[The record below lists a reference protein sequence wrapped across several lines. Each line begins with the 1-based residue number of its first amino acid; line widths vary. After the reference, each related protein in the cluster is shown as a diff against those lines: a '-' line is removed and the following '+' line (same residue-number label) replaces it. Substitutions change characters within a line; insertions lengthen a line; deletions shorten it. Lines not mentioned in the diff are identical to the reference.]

1 MNMLV
6 KFPTR
11 SRPEKFTEVYTAA
24 CKLLSGEH
32 EVRWLVSIDDDD
44 ESMQN
49 HPMRLDPPAGVEF
62 ISGPRTTKVGA
73 CNAGLPGP
81 WNWDVLVLLSDD
93 MVPQVKSWD
102 AIICAD
108 LVHSF
113 YDLDGA
119 LWYDDGFVGEKLDT
133 LPIMGRPYYDR
144 FGYVYEPG
152 YQSVWCDNEFTDV
165 GKLLGRLPY
174 SSMCLFRHEHP
185 ANIGGNQDQLYLENG
200 GMDLWNV
207 DHARYDFRL
216 SSKFGVRL
224 LDILI
229 CTIPTRKDLLANVVQ
244 NLESQIKKARLE
256 QNVGIIV
263 EADNCRLT
271 IGEKRN
277 LLVAR
282 SKAEYVCHVDDDDDV
297 SSNYV
302 KSIIWAIGNCDV
314 DAVGIIGSIR
324 LGSATKENWRPFI
337 HSIKYDRFYQTPDNT
352 YVRPPNHL
360 NPIRRK
366 IVNRYPFKTISH
378 GEDTDF
384 ALRMCRTYALKTERM
399 ASTSPI
405 YLYTPSLW
413 WAQRR
418 GRRDGHASV
427 NLANPASFPMLEQ
440 DMRADSLPPVET
452 EEARK
457 RGEARPTDPVF
468 GSVPEPPQ
476 AAAPAVT
483 STAAPAPALAP
494 APVTLPPPTVLIPV
508 PPPAIPANVSTSQW
522 RAEGAVWKKK
532 YGKKPPRR

>member
-1 MNMLV
+1 MNVLV

-11 SRPEKFTEVYTAA
+11 SRPGKFTEIYTAA

-32 EVRWLVSIDDDD
+32 DVRWLVAIDDDD
-44 ESMQN
+44 ESMQS
-49 HPMRLDPPAGVEF
+49 HPMRTNPPAGVEF
-62 ISGPRTTKVGA
+62 ISGPRTSKIGA
-73 CNAGLPGP
+73 CNVGLPGR
-81 WNWDVLVLLSDD
+81 WNWDVLVLISDD
-93 MVPQVKSWD
+93 MIPIVKNWD

-119 LWYDDGFVGEKLDT
+119 LWYNDGFVGEKLDT

-152 YQSVWCDNEFTDV
+152 YISTWCDNEFTDV
-165 GKLLGRLPY
+165 GVLLGRLPY
-174 SSMCLFRHEHP
+174 CPTCLFRHEHP
-185 ANIGGNQDQLYLENG
+185 ANTGGTQDSLYLENG

-207 DHARYDFRL
+207 DHARYDYR
-216 SSKFGVRL
+216 SSSRFGVKL

-229 CTIPTRKDLLANVVQ
+229 CTIPTRRDLLANVVG
-244 NLESQIKKARLE
+244 NLENQIRTARLE

-277 LLVAR
+277 LLIAR

-297 SSNYV
+297 SKDYV
-302 KSIIWAIGNCDV
+302 SSIVRAIGNCDV
-314 DAVGIIGSIR
+314 DVVGLIGSIR
-324 LGSATKENWRPFI
+324 LGSATKENWRPFV
-337 HSIKYDRFYQTPDNT
+337 HSIKYNRYYQTPDNV

-366 IVNRYPFKTISH
+366 IVSRYPFKNISH

-418 GRRDGHASV
+418 GRRDGHAAV

-440 DMRADSLPPVET
+440 DMRSDSLPPVEV
-452 EEARK
+452 EEAAK
-457 RGEARPTDPVF
+457 HGEKPPVDPIF
-468 GSVPEPPQ
+468 GS
-476 AAAPAVT
+476 AAE
-483 STAAPAPALAP
+483 PAPP
-494 APVTLPPPTVLIPV
+494 APPSKLVSTPGPLAAPTVLIPV